1 MLFYES
7 AIDAEAEAGS
17 SSGRRKKLHPTGK
30 QAPPPPRLPRPSCSA
45 NSLLDSARNVTASDG
60 DIPPPSYA
68 TAMKQEREEILRAEV
83 EAEAKAKAKPHAAK
97 QVKVAIPD
105 GAPPGTTLNLTL
117 SNGGKFMVVVPE
129 GMSAGE
135 ILTVHIPHKR

>member
-1 MLFYES
+1 
-7 AIDAEAEAGS
+7 
-17 SSGRRKKLHPTGK
+17 
-30 QAPPPPRLPRPSCSA
+30 
-45 NSLLDSARNVTASDG
+45 
-60 DIPPPSYA
+60 
-68 TAMKQEREEILRAEV
+68 MKQEREEILRAEV